1 MNDSQ
6 ILNNMVYTFQIT
18 DIDFM
23 ALCNILFLDD
33 LKRHHTPIIFRS
45 VVLSSYRRAPA
56 SRVMILSL
64 TRRNNI
70 VDISSYHF
78 ILTIIHDSSH
88 PIFRY
93 KFKSILQRR
102 RRLESNKYFCLLNI
116 THSCKSI
123 FFQNRSVDHNKR
135 KRIESPPDT
144 FPLRRHAGN
153 RDRSCDR
160 PIYIVIGCNSCS
172 SRTLQR
178 QTQHLCT
185 IFALNFKDT
194 NLIQITL

>member
-1 MNDSQ
+1 MFRPIFAGIRISQPRRYKMNDSQ

-18 DIDFM
+18 DIDFI

-33 LKRHHTPIIFRS
+33 LKRNHTPIIFRS

-102 RRLESNKYFCLLNI
+102 RRLESNQYFCRLNI
-116 THSCKSI
+116 THSCRSI
-123 FFQNRSVDHNKR
+123 FFQKDLSFTTNGNVSNHN
-135 KRIESPPDT
+135 
-144 FPLRRHAGN
+144 
-153 RDRSCDR
+153 
-160 PIYIVIGCNSCS
+160 PIYF
-172 SRTLQR
+172 QR
-178 QTQHLCT
+178 SFCIDDQS
-185 IFALNFKDT
+185 
-194 NLIQITL
+194 